1 MSALPPWATGPF
13 ELILHGEEHFLNGD
27 DFDRRIALISFD
39 DALEVSIT
47 TYLSLHPILRGN
59 RTYPQIEVEG
69 WLRNYHTRLDFL
81 DQELKVRNLKWK
93 IERGHIVWVH
103 GQRNEQYHGG
113 NKGTPE
119 IAVLD
124 LMRKAA
130 MWVFSVLF
138 DVPDPEDVLR
148 STIAAITPTPAPHHE
163 RPFDEAIDEAFGV
176 IEIGGQRY
184 PASELLF
191 STDYEAYRA
200 IGQDL
205 SMNTEATAPKKG
217 NGRNLLRIRH

>member
-13 ELILHGEEHFLNGD
+13 ELILHGEEHFLDGH

-59 RTYPQIEVEG
+59 RTYRQADVDT

-81 DQELKVRNLKWK
+81 DHELATRDRKWR
-93 IERGHIVWVH
+93 IERGHVIWAH
-103 GQRNEQYHGG
+103 AQRNEQYHGG

-119 IAVLD
+119 IAVVD

-130 MWVFSVLF
+130 LWVFSILF

-148 STIAAITPTPAPHHE
+148 SAIAAKAPPTPPQH
-163 RPFDEAIDEAFGV
+163 DEA
-176 IEIGGQRY
+176 
-184 PASELLF
+184 P
-191 STDYEAYRA
+191 
-200 IGQDL
+200 
-205 SMNTEATAPKKG
+205 
-217 NGRNLLRIRH
+217 